1 MLAPHCDNDRYTTSV
16 LFAVHDPVCRHTP
29 LTSGIDAAATPSK
42 RSAASNMHFQF
53 DDVARSFFFP
63 RQRGS

>member
-1 MLAPHCDNDRYTTSV
+1 
-16 LFAVHDPVCRHTP
+16 VHDPVCRHTP

-63 RQRGS
+63 RQRGSLRRGCTNTHVLYIQS